1 MTGLRAVGG
10 QIILT
15 NQRLVFLPHKLD
27 YFLHGH
33 TWEVSLRDIQRISPA
48 LPLSGHSSPRPCLCV
63 TMNDNTE
70 EYFLV
75 NRLDNVLAVLTGE
88 AGLDIDN
95 IIIRHTNTRSTQYWV
110 IALALAAL
118 YFIVEAF
125 VNSNWLAIILA
136 TVSTSL
142 FLWSLW
148 NYLHHRKIAQP

>member
-33 TWEVSLRDIQRISPA
+33 TWEVSLRDIQHISPA
-48 LPLSGHSSPRPCLCV
+48 PPFSGHSSPRPCLCV
-63 TMNDNTE
+63 TTNDNTE

-75 NRLDNVLAVLTGE
+75 NRLDNVLTALTGE
-88 AGLDIDN
+88 TDLNIDN
-95 IIIRHTNTRSTQYWV
+95 TIIRHTKTRSALYWE
-110 IALALAAL
+110 IASALAAS
-118 YFIVEAF
+118 YFVVEAF
-125 VNSNWLAIILA
+125 VNGDWLAIILA
-136 TVSTSL
+136 AISTSL

-148 NYLHHRKIAQP
+148 SYLHHRSTG